1 MSRYM
6 SNTRNK
12 LTVSLRAA
20 NEAAAVLAA
29 LPLQK
34 RQAVLRTLASNL
46 KQEKKRILAENEK
59 DVRAASMGGRNDAF
73 INRLTLTDAA
83 FDSMLKQ
90 VQTISNSR
98 DVLGTILEKRIIAG
112 GVRLEKVSVPLGV
125 IGIIYESRPNVT
137 IDVAALCIM
146 SGNAAVLKGGSD
158 ALNTNRILSKCV
170 QKALKQNG
178 LPAGAVVF
186 LDTNDRRVVGQL
198 VRENEYID
206 VLIPRGGY
214 GLVKKVVSQ
223 SKIPVLYHA
232 SGGARIFIDK
242 EADLK
247 MAVKVCENA
256 KTNRPATCNSVD
268 TILVHE
274 KVAAA
279 FIPAVVEALQK
290 KGVEVRG
297 DAKTAKLA
305 RVKKAKES
313 DYATEFLD
321 YIVVIKVVKDVDEA
335 IGFIRTYTKKHTEG
349 IISRNKGVVEKFVST
364 IDAAGIFV
372 NCSTRLHDGGVFGL
386 GAEMGVAT
394 GKLHARG
401 PVGLRELT
409 TYKWVAYGSG
419 QLRK

>member
-1 MSRYM
+1 MS
-6 SNTRNK
+6 RNK
-12 LTVSLRAA
+12 LTASLRAA
-20 NEAAAVLAA
+20 NGAAPVLAA
-29 LPLQK
+29 LPLQRRK
-34 RQAVLRTLASNL
+34 AVLRTLASTL

-59 DVRAASMGGRNDAF
+59 DVRAASMSGRNDAF
-73 INRLTLTDAA
+73 INRLTLTDAM

-90 VQTISNSR
+90 VQTISKSR
-98 DVLGTILEKRIIAG
+98 EVLGVLLEKKTIAG

-125 IGIIYESRPNVT
+125 IGIVYESRPNVT

-158 ALNTNRILSKCV
+158 ALNTNRILFKCV
-170 QKALKQNG
+170 QQALKKNG
-178 LPAGAVVF
+178 VPAEAVVF
-186 LDTNDRRVVGQL
+186 LDTDDRIIVDKL

-232 SGGARIFIDK
+232 SGGARIYIDK
-242 EADLK
+242 DADLK
-247 MAVKVCENA
+247 VAVKVCVNA

-274 KVAAA
+274 KFAAA
-279 FIPAVVEALQK
+279 FIPLLVKKLQAA
-290 KGVEVRG
+290 GVEVRG
-297 DAKTAKLA
+297 DAKTANIA
-305 RVKKAKES
+305 GVKKAKES

-321 YIVVIKVVKDVDEA
+321 YVVVIKIVRGVDEA
-335 IGFIRTYTKKHTEG
+335 ISHIRTYTKKHTEG
-349 IISRNKGVVEKFVST
+349 IISQNKNVVAKFVSA

-419 QLRK
+419 QVRK